1 MTAIKL
7 LDLGDE
13 CQIWRLKTLI
23 KQLDIFV
30 GSVIS
35 VFTAPGSAGDGTW
48 GLVRLVATVGQS
60 GLA

>member
-35 VFTAPGSAGDGTW
+35 AFTAMGSAGDGLW
-48 GLVRLVATVGQS
+48 GLVKLVATVG
-60 GLA
+60 